1 MFKAENIQKSFADK
15 QVLKG
20 INLTIQNGEVYGLVG
35 ANGAGKTTLFN
46 ILAQI
51 LQPNEGRVFVD
62 EKQIRSAND
71 LNQNIGY
78 IVDIPAMFEYMTAYE
93 YLDFLMSP
101 LKLSKQQIR
110 EKSDFLLQA
119 VGLKEVGN
127 KRIKTFSR
135 GMKQRMGIASGLVS
149 NPKVILMDE
158 PSSALDPEGRVN
170 VINIIQSLKKQ
181 GKVVLLSTHILTD
194 VERVC
199 DRVGLLV
206 KGSLLVEGK
215 IEDVLSKYAKPI
227 LRVETKEIDKVKAGI
242 KTLKRYIVSVTE
254 NHSGLDI
261 EFKQGKQEVLFKQ
274 IVGLDIAFEGIY
286 FKKPTIEEVFIEA
299 NKEVS
304 K

>member
-242 KTLKRYIVSVTE
+242 KTLKRYIVNITE

>member
-158 PSSALDPEGRVN
+158 PSSALDPEGRVD

>member
-1 MFKAENIQKSFADK
+1 MFKAENIQESFADK